1 MKPTRQSKNEYIQM
15 LLARGAPPKAEI
27 LYSNLAADAV
37 REVER
42 RLIAEH
48 KVLPWNCNTAD
59 GGEGILPGE
68 TYYVYGL
75 REPWVGGRTFYV
87 GIAVDVQARVRQHI
101 AEAKSSCLTLTKSPN
116 LGLFLAT
123 FLDGCPGVACVLQ
136 ANLGDPT
143 LSRFFYR
150 TEEEYM
156 AVRGTYCDARYDAV
170 ILDCGWLVHKWLE
183 KKELLKIMAALQSA
197 SGLFDR
203 SVQAGAFS
211 ETGVRAQHD

>member
-1 MKPTRQSKNEYIQM
+1 M

-27 LYSNLAADAV
+27 LYSNLSADAV

-48 KVLPWNCNTAD
+48 KVFPWNCNTAD

-75 REPWVGGRTFYV
+75 KEPWVDGRTVYV
-87 GIAVDVQARVRQHI
+87 GIAVDVSARVQQHI

-116 LGLFLAT
+116 LWLFLAT
-123 FLDGCPGVACVLQ
+123 FLNACAGVECVLQ
-136 ANLGDPT
+136 ANSDNAA

-150 TEEEYM
+150 TEEAYRV
-156 AVRGTYCDARYDAV
+156 ARGTYCDARYDAV
-170 ILDCGWLVHKWLE
+170 TLDCGWLVHKWLE
-183 KKELLKIMAALQSA
+183 KKELLRIMAALHSA

-203 SVQAGAFS
+203 SVQAGTFS
-211 ETGVRAQHD
+211 ETGVGSQHD

>member
-1 MKPTRQSKNEYIQM
+1 M

-27 LYSNLAADAV
+27 LYSNLSADAV

-48 KVLPWNCNTAD
+48 KAFPWNCNTAN

-68 TYYVYGL
+68 TYHVYGL
-75 REPWVGGRTFYV
+75 KEPWVDGRTFYV
-87 GIAVDVQARVRQHI
+87 GIAVNVPARVRQHI
-101 AEAKSSCLTLTKSPN
+101 AEAKNSCLTLTKRPN
-116 LGLFLAT
+116 LGLFLGT
-123 FLDGCPGVACVLQ
+123 FLNSCPGVACALEV
-136 ANLGDPT
+136 NIGDPT

-156 AVRGTYCDARYDAV
+156 AVRGTYCDAKYDAV
-170 ILDCGWLVHKWLE
+170 MLDCGWLVHKWLE

-197 SGLFDR
+197 DDLFDR
-203 SVQAGAFS
+203 SVQAENLSVAR
-211 ETGVRAQHD
+211 VDDQD